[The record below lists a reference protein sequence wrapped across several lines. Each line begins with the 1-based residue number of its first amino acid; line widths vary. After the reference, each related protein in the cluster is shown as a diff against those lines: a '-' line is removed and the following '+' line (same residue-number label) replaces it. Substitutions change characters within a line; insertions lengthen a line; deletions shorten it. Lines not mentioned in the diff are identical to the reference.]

1 MALTETS
8 MRVPWAEKAGRFAVT
23 ITAATFLV
31 CIVVPRVLTPSRSS
45 MVWMLCWVNGA
56 FFRESPV
63 PLRPTTR
70 P

>member
-1 MALTETS
+1 MALTEIS
-8 MRVPWAEKAGRFAVT
+8 MREPFEEKAGRLAVT

-31 CIVVPRVLTPSRSS
+31 CIVWPRVLVPIRSS
-45 MVWMLCWVNGA
+45 MVWIESWVKGA
-56 FFRESPV
+56 FFSESPV